1 MVVGIQTLKGLFLL
15 ETVFTKEKVVTVLA
29 HVAVLYDLYLTRETL
44 VFLLVVH
51 LRLED
56 YLHVVVGFVVTGG
69 RVGFWTLEVALLTWV
84 RRRNYIAC
92 SSCSMCS

>member
-56 YLHVVVGFVVTGG
+56 YLHVVVGFVVAGG
-69 RVGFWTLEVALLTWV
+69 GVGLWTLEVALLAWV